1 MGNSIWWEAIL
12 GMLYIVPS
20 CWPRYWA
27 LVGRMLPAKHCHSGI
42 QWIIFNFVA
51 LLFWM
56 CDCILQTQHR
66 LLHASYGVEHAT
78 HHIVVCG
85 GHVCTLA
92 RSRSQQNFTRL
103 ACLSDS
109 IWSRVLLSYM
119 LDFTFGEI
127 LIFFITTFPIFAGKQ
142 IPSFDLLRCPVV

>member
-1 MGNSIWWEAIL
+1 
-12 GMLYIVPS
+12 
-20 CWPRYWA
+20 
-27 LVGRMLPAKHCHSGI
+27 
-42 QWIIFNFVA
+42 
-51 LLFWM
+51 M

-103 ACLSDS
+103 VDTCLSDS
-109 IWSRVLLSYM
+109 IWSRVLSSYM

-127 LIFFITTFPIFAGKQ
+127 FFFFYQNFPNICWEANSEFWSFALSCCLKC
-142 IPSFDLLRCPVV
+142 SHLNDLKAQNGSDFESGQSLLQVIWFYVSNN